1 MYSFFVTIVRRCM
14 LVGEAWILGD
24 GKPIPDFL
32 QPVKGW
38 ALCIEQTGLAETP
51 YRKRSPLEE

>member
-1 MYSFFVTIVRRCM
+1 M

-38 ALCIEQTGLAETP
+38 ALCIKQTGLAETP